1 MSARTMR
8 LGLSIRGHGYHP
20 AAWRHPDVPA
30 AGTLDVRHY
39 VRSAQIAE
47 RGRLDRVFFAGGAR
61 DADQPHPGHQH
72 RAHRRAPRRIRRRQ
86 RAAADIVGDQ
96 RGAARVDAVG
106 FRHGYLS

>member
-47 RGRLDRVFFAGGAR
+47 RGRLDMVFFAGGAR
-61 DADQPHPGHQH
+61 AMPISRTQATSTG
-72 RAHRRAPRRIRRRQ
+72 RIAARRAASAGVSARRQ
-86 RAAADIVGDQ
+86 T
-96 RGAARVDAVG
+96 
-106 FRHGYLS
+106 S